1 MKEQGATIIFSTH
14 NMASVEELC
23 DHITLLNES
32 EVVLQGEISEIRETY
47 RADKYLVS
55 FQGEPEKLLKGLDPR
70 FELLN
75 LKKNG
80 MGQQATIRINKG
92 EGSAAL
98 IRNLL
103 EITEIKS
110 FQEILPNMN
119 DIFIKVVN
127 DTNLKKGS

>member
-23 DHITLLNES
+23 DHITLINAS
-32 EVVLQGEISEIRETY
+32 EVVLQGEISEIRENY

-55 FQGEPEKLLKGLDPR
+55 FQGDPDELSRGLDSR

-75 LKKNG
+75 LEKNG
-80 MGQQATIRINKG
+80 MGRQATIRLKEG
-92 EGSAAL
+92 EGSGPL
-98 IRNLL
+98 IKNLV

-110 FQEILPNMN
+110 FQEILPSMN
-119 DIFIKVVN
+119 DIFIQVVN
-127 DTNLKKGS
+127 DAIQKKGS